1 MNNSKTYEKRVR
13 NQFGSFCVNVL
24 RNTSKNIDRDK
35 RRLYDREK
43 SIYDLTGSE
52 IKQLAVY
59 DDYFADERTVHF
71 DGHDFVIKN
80 ESLAEAIKQLPDD
93 KRGIIMRSY
102 FMGMTDEEIAAE
114 FNVVRQSIS
123 KRRSRILN
131 ELKKLLQKEATD
143 G

>member
-1 MNNSKTYEKRVR
+1 MNNSKTYEKRVQ

-24 RNTSKNIDRDK
+24 RNASKNIDRDK

-59 DDYFADERTVHF
+59 DDYFADERTIRF

-93 KRGIIMRSY
+93 KRGIIIRSY